1 MFYNYY
7 NDFEYDSCSSRGI
20 CSIEPRSASLQEVI
34 VMYLKQ
40 LSYYL
45 LKLKEMGVT
54 STYLKQTVINI
65 LAGLSS
71 NFNYSNIQFQIILNK
86 LETGLAEAIALY
98 EKLCREKGVQPEN
111 LKTNIKPNKIFDI
124 TKSLKQGEKEFI
136 RKIKS
141 LNYLERGMFEL
152 TFNIIKSIC
161 INIITLQTYGKN
173 EDDTYYEILEFLN
186 YLNNKTADIEEIKEF
201 TDSFTEY
208 DYKLTKRINELQ
220 TYNYG
225 KQEECEVS
233 FSTRPNKA
241 ILVTGEN
248 IKELELILNATE
260 GKNID
265 VYTHG
270 DMILAHTF
278 PKLSKFE
285 HLRGQFGTGQENC
298 LLDYATFPGAIYL
311 AKNSLDRIEYLY
323 RGRLFTGDEIYMKG
337 VIKINENDFSPM
349 IKSTLDAKGFKTGK
363 EKAPLKIG
371 CSDSNLMTVFQP
383 LFENPYKYNKILIMG
398 SGAYSIEQKKYFDEL
413 IETIQEDTFLIS
425 LTYPVEKENAVYLN
439 TTGDEFFV
447 YKLVNLIREHNP
459 DSEITLFY
467 GKCTKHSLSNMLNL
481 NRNLVD
487 KIYLSKCFPVSVNPR
502 IMTTLTHIYGIKTIS
517 NVEMDLRD

>member
-54 STYLKQTVINI
+54 STHLKQTVINI

-71 NFNYSNIQFQIILNK
+71 NFSYSNIQFQTILNK
-86 LETGLAEAIALY
+86 LETGLSDAIALY
-98 EKLCREKGVQPEN
+98 EKLCREKGLVSEN
-111 LKTNIKPNKIFDI
+111 LKTNIKPNKVFDI
-124 TKSLKQGEKEFI
+124 TKSLKQGEREFQK
-136 RKIKS
+136 KIKT

-161 INIITLQTYGKN
+161 VNLITLQTYGKN
-173 EDDTYYEILEFLN
+173 DDDAYYEILEFLN
-186 YLNNKTADIEEIKEF
+186 YLNEKTADIDEIKEF
-201 TDSFTEY
+201 TDNFAEY

-225 KQEECEVS
+225 KQEESEVS

-248 IKELELILNATE
+248 IRELELILKATE
-260 GKNID
+260 GKGID

-278 PKLSKFE
+278 PKLKKFE
-285 HLRGQFGTGQENC
+285 HLIGQFGTGQENC

-311 AKNSLDRIEYLY
+311 AKNSLERIEYLY
-323 RGRLFTGDEIYMKG
+323 RGRLFTGDETYMKG

-363 EKAPLKIG
+363 EKVPLKIG
-371 CSDSNLMTVFQP
+371 YSDSDLITIFTP
-383 LFENPYKYNKILIMG
+383 LFENLYKYNKIFIMG
-398 SGAYSIEQKKYFDEL
+398 SGAYSLEQKKYFDKL
-413 IETIQEDTFLIS
+413 SETISDDTFIIS
-425 LTYPVEKENAVYLN
+425 MSFPTEKENSVYLN
-439 TTGDEFFV
+439 TIGDEFFL
-447 YKLVNLIREHNP
+447 YKLVNLIRENKT

-481 NRNLVD
+481 KNTVD

-502 IMTTLTHIYGIKTIS
+502 IMVTLSNVYGIKAIS
-517 NVEMDLRD
+517 